1 MKEKKEIN
9 TEDKVDILLKEIK
22 EILKK
27 NSANTL
33 ETLTVMHLIIQD
45 VYSYI
50 LDYDKKN
57 KPETNVHDNIIAL
70 EELYDKAKEVTFIA
84 IRQKFND
91 KKDEDDEKYYREAE
105 YI

>member
-1 MKEKKEIN
+1 MKKEIN
-9 TEDKVDILLKEIK
+9 TVDKVDKMGKEIK

-50 LDYDKKN
+50 LDYNKIN
-57 KPETNVHDNIIAL
+57 KPETSVHDNIIAL
-70 EELYDKAKEVTFIA
+70 EEMHDKAKEVMFFA
-84 IRQKFND
+84 IREKYND
-91 KKDEDDEKYYREAE
+91 KKDEDDEKYYTQAE

>member
-1 MKEKKEIN
+1 MKKEIN
-9 TEDKVDILLKEIK
+9 TVDKVDKMGKEIK

-50 LDYDKKN
+50 LDYNKIN
-57 KPETNVHDNIIAL
+57 KPETSVHDNIIAL
-70 EELYDKAKEVTFIA
+70 EEMHDKAKEVMFIA
-84 IRQKFND
+84 IRQKFGD
-91 KKDEDDEKYYREAE
+91 KKDEDDDIYSSEPE

>member
-1 MKEKKEIN
+1 MAS
-9 TEDKVDILLKEIK
+9 EDKVDKMEKEIK
-22 EILKK
+22 EILKQ
-27 NSANTL
+27 NHADTI
-33 ETLTVMHLIIQD
+33 EALTVMHMIIQR
-45 VYSYI
+45 VYTYI
-50 LDYDKKN
+50 LDYDKIN

-91 KKDEDDEKYYREAE
+91 KKDEDDEKYYTQAE

>member
-1 MKEKKEIN
+1 MAS
-9 TEDKVDILLKEIK
+9 EDKVDKMEKEIK
-22 EILKK
+22 EILKQ
-27 NSANTL
+27 NNADTI
-33 ETLTVMHLIIQD
+33 EALTVMHMIIQR
-45 VYSYI
+45 VYTYI
-50 LDYDKKN
+50 LDYDKIN

-91 KKDEDDEKYYREAE
+91 KKDEDDEKYYTQAE